1 MIKIIPIG
9 GTARAVPTLKSLFS
23 RNDVKIP
30 LVIIMRGYAEDLN
43 SANELLN
50 ITLNNSAEYIV
61 VDGIS
66 DELQLRVQQL
76 DASAFIG
83 IGVWRPL
90 LTLEFLS
97 STKYGFLAVHGTPLP
112 RYRGWA
118 GVAWQIINGDKEI
131 NLQAYKLSLGIDDGP
146 LISRPNGT
154 LVSSQFELG
163 PVMHL
168 KEVFIEYERHHLILV
183 NEIIDLVIS
192 GNIQFI
198 EQDNKEATFACHR
211 GPGDGEINWN
221 DNSENVFNFI
231 RGQSPPY
238 PCAYTYYRG
247 SKIYIER
254 VKLLD
259 NIYYEGR
266 IPGKVVER
274 NKSTGTVLVLT
285 RDGIIEILEVR
296 TNDGKVEP
304 YKTFTSIRERCKT
317 RLEAFMD
324 KFYPDF

>member
-9 GTARAVPTLKSLFS
+9 GTARAVPTLTSLFS
-23 RNDVKIP
+23 RKDVEIP
-30 LVIIMRGYAEDLN
+30 LVIIMRGYPEDQN
-43 SANELLN
+43 SANELVN
-50 ITLNNSAEYIV
+50 IAINNAAEYIV
-61 VDGIS
+61 VDGIN

-76 DASAFIG
+76 DATAFIG

-90 LTLEFLS
+90 LTLDFLLI
-97 STKYGFLAVHGTPLP
+97 TKHGFLAVHGTPLP

-131 NLQAYKLSLGIDDGP
+131 KLQGYRLSLGVDDGP
-146 LISRPNGT
+146 LISRLNGT

-163 PVMHL
+163 LNMHL
-168 KEVFIEYERHHLILV
+168 KEVFMEYERHHLILV

-192 GNIQFI
+192 SDIQFI

-231 RGQSPPY
+231 RAQSPPY

-254 VKLLD
+254 VNLVD
-259 NIYYEGR
+259 NIFYEGR
-266 IPGKVVER
+266 IPGKIVDR
-274 NKSTGTVLVLT
+274 NRSNGTVLVLT
-285 RDGIIEILEVR
+285 GDGVIEILEAR

-304 YKTFTSIRERCKT
+304 FKVFTSIRERCKT
-317 RLEAFMD
+317 RLEAFIDM
-324 KFYPDF
+324 FYPDF